1 MENKPEKSRA
11 PRIIFQTLLIL
22 TGLFLMADTMYVRT
36 LSNYN
41 LGVIMPFIIGA
52 PLFILGVFYGPVT
65 RFMRSHIIGKII
77 KWGMVAAYA
86 GFFTL
91 FTATT
96 IIAVVAGST
105 QPDDNADVLVVL
117 GAGIR
122 GEHVSVTLYNRLNK
136 AVEYLERNPST
147 AVIVSG
153 GQGEGEAIPEA
164 LAVKRFLMNSG
175 IDESRIITED
185 QSRSTLENFMFSK
198 PIIESRFG
206 EDAKVVFVTTAF
218 HVYRAGKV
226 AESAGL
232 KAQGLGTPSAWYIAL
247 NDYMRECAAITHYL
261 LAGRLGD

>member
-1 MENKPEKSRA
+1 MENKPKKSGVW
-11 PRIIFQTLLIL
+11 RIIFRALLIL
-22 TGLFLMADTMYVRT
+22 IGLFLMADTMFVRT

-52 PLFILGVFYGPVT
+52 PLFIRGVFYGPIT

-77 KWGMVAAYA
+77 KWGMIAAYA

-96 IIAVVAGST
+96 IITVAAGST
-105 QPDDNADVLVVL
+105 VPDDIADVMVVL
-117 GAGIR
+117 GACVR
-122 GEHVSVTLYNRLNK
+122 GENVSLTLYNRLNK
-136 AVEYLERNPST
+136 TVEYLERNPST
-147 AVIVSG
+147 IAIVSG
-153 GQGEGEAIPEA
+153 GQGEGESIPES
-164 LAVKRFLMNSG
+164 LAMKRFLINSG

-185 QSRSTLENFMFSK
+185 QSRSTLENFTFSK

-206 EDAKVVFVTTAF
+206 EDAKVVFVTTSF

-232 KAQGLGTPSAWYIAL
+232 KAQGLGTPSVWYIAL
-247 NDYMRECAAITHYL
+247 NDYMRECAAITYYL
-261 LAGRLGD
+261 IAGRLGD